1 MAGAAR
7 GAGSLALRG
16 SAPRGTR
23 PAPPQPAPRGGWWQH
38 SPGRAQSP
46 RGWLGPGGQHGS
58 GRDLLGVDCSPSMC
72 LSAFAA
78 SSGFSN
84 ST

>member
-1 MAGAAR
+1 MGDMPQGERDLLLLSLCHVEGAVAAFS
-7 GAGSLALRG
+7 GEGSVV
-16 SAPRGTR
+16 
-23 PAPPQPAPRGGWWQH
+23 W
-38 SPGRAQSP
+38 
-46 RGWLGPGGQHGS
+46 GWLGPGGQHGC

-78 SSGFSN
+78 SSGFLN